1 MLRNKSYVSIFATSV
16 ISGQGTLLVMY
27 FFGIF
32 HKINTDFL
40 NPASSC
46 AVALWE
52 KMPAPLNY
60 IDHPIMHYIAIYGTF
75 FVEGLL
81 IAALLNKRYRH
92 IGISLG
98 ILFHLLLSLSNYAMY
113 ISFTTLAI
121 TLHCLF
127 LSDDTAKNII
137 DSSEFKYIR
146 EKIKQPLYIFLA
158 IVIVIS
164 IGVLAYVGS
173 YTQVTILAMIFIL
186 PICYL
191 IFKYGIAGVQA
202 GNNNSGKMIGFFV
215 TVVFFINC
223 SLPYLGLKSA
233 QAINMYSNIR
243 LENGVSNHLVFS
255 SSTHYFN
262 YLNDTVVIIKV
273 EGGMNPGLIVGNHYA
288 EVYYEL
294 LAALDNDA
302 ALRITYVRNGLLFK
316 NQSKI
321 DLKDDIDSVL
331 HPGWFRKWFH
341 FQPILLSIPESCSS

>member
-1 MLRNKSYVSIFATSV
+1 
-16 ISGQGTLLVMY
+16 
-27 FFGIF
+27 
-32 HKINTDFL
+32 
-40 NPASSC
+40 
-46 AVALWE
+46 
-52 KMPAPLNY
+52 
-60 IDHPIMHYIAIYGTF
+60 
-75 FVEGLL
+75 
-81 IAALLNKRYRH
+81 
-92 IGISLG
+92 
-98 ILFHLLLSLSNYAMY
+98 MY

-127 LSDDTAKNII
+127 LSDDAAKNII
-137 DSSEFKYIR
+137 DSSEFKHIR
-146 EKIKQPLYIFLA
+146 EKIKPPLYICLA

-191 IFKYGIAGVQA
+191 IFKYGTSGVQA

-331 HPGWFRKWFH
+331 HPEWFRKWFH